1 MYRIKACTW
10 NGWIGFLGFLL
21 NNSYCTCLYATWS
34 EFYSCKL
41 KDSVELCERIRIL
54 FCVVFME
61 IIVFISCVLYQVDW
75 GEATMIEAER
85 ILLKHAL
92 EDPLNQRFAFVSDRW
107 RLAWWY
113 FSLRLQC
120 NKLKCASFV
129 FQFMYLDDFH
139 YLTIFQLLDLFSAA
153 SLFTTSTI
161 YMTMSC
167 QQEPVL

>member
-1 MYRIKACTW
+1 
-10 NGWIGFLGFLL
+10 
-21 NNSYCTCLYATWS
+21 
-34 EFYSCKL
+34 
-41 KDSVELCERIRIL
+41 
-54 FCVVFME
+54 
-61 IIVFISCVLYQVDW
+61 
-75 GEATMIEAER
+75 MIEAER

-113 FSLRLQC
+113 FSLRLQW
-120 NKLKCASFV
+120 NKLKSASFV